1 VDKRDKQIQDLV
13 NINLRLMERIRFLEA
28 RVLELEKELSS
39 YRHPKNSRNSSIPPS
54 KDENRPKKTQSLRE
68 DSDKK
73 PGGQPGHEGHTLKMS
88 AVPQAITDH
97 IPGFCS
103 CCGHDLSGIT
113 AELSS
118 KRQVIDLPVIRPV
131 CTEHRSYYKI
141 CRCGTKNSAAYPDHV
156 NAPVQYGSGV
166 ETLVGYLHG
175 RQYLPYNRLKELLKD
190 CYRIDLSQGSI
201 DNIIRRFALK
211 AGPVY
216 RRLKEAVSGSAVIGC
231 DETGAKV
238 GGNKHWVWTYQ
249 TEEHTLLA
257 MSESRGLKAITG
269 HFQSGFGKAILCH
282 DAWRTY
288 FHYSENLHQ
297 LCCAHLLRE
306 LNYAVESH
314 GSTWA
319 GQMRSLLTEAIAL
332 KKKLSDPPSPEQ
344 RSSITAMEERMD
356 SLLETPI
363 DPGQKEAVALQKRLK
378 KYRGSILTFLHHHK
392 VPPDNNAS
400 ERAVRNIK
408 VKQKIS
414 GQFKSSQGAQD
425 FCVIRSIIDTLIKRS
440 QNVLE
445 NLAHIARLVPE

>member
-1 VDKRDKQIQDLV
+1 MDKRDKQNQDLV
-13 NINLRLMERIRFLEA
+13 NMNLQLMERIKFLEG
-28 RVLELEKELSS
+28 RVWQLEKELAK
-39 YRHPKNSRNSSIPPS
+39 YRTPKNSNNSSIPPS

-68 DSDKK
+68 NSDKK
-73 PGGQPGHEGHTLKMS
+73 SGGQPGHKGHTLEMCS
-88 AVPQAITDH
+88 VPDVITDH

-103 CCGHDLSGIT
+103 CCGDDLSLIV

-118 KRQVIDLPVIRPV
+118 KRQVIDLPVIQPV

-141 CRCGTKNSAAYPDHV
+141 CRCGTKNKAAYPDHV

-211 AGPVY
+211 AAPVY
-216 RRLKEAVSGSAVIGC
+216 QRLKNAVAGSAVIGC

-238 GGNKHWVWTYQ
+238 NGNKQWVWTYQ

-257 MSESRGLKAITG
+257 MSESRGLQAITS
-269 HFQSGFGKAILCH
+269 HYPCGFGKAILCH

-306 LNYAVESH
+306 LNYVVERHRCS
-314 GSTWA
+314 WA
-319 GQMRSLLTEAIAL
+319 DQTRSLFREAIIL
-332 KKKLSDPPSPEQ
+332 KKKLEKITSPEEKL
-344 RSSITAMEERMD
+344 SIAALEDRMD
-356 SLLETPI
+356 RLLEIPL
-363 DPGQKEAVALQKRLK
+363 DPKHKEAVTLQKRLK
-378 KYRGSILTFLHHHK
+378 KYRNSILTFLHYHK

-400 ERAVRNIK
+400 ERAIRNIK

-414 GQFKSSQGAQD
+414 GQFKSSQGADD

-445 NLAHIARLVPE
+445 NLALIARLVPE